1 MQHTFFEEEAK
12 FVARVEEVAIADVI
26 ALLASAEFGHWMV
39 VEGEVIEHGVSF
51 LEQSFCRVG
60 TQGIGD
66 EQVAICVPE
75 VELFGSEAA
84 AQVGGRWWR
93 DARGHCGWESGSG
106 ESCAEGEK
114 E

>member
-1 MQHTFFEEEAK
+1 MQHTFFKEEADL
-12 FVARVEEVAIADVI
+12 VARVEEIAVADVI

-39 VEGEVIEHGVSF
+39 VEREVVEHGVSF
-51 LEQSFCRVG
+51 LEKSFGRVG

-84 AQVGGRWWR
+84 ADVGRRWWR
-93 DARGHCGWESGSG
+93 YARGHCV
-106 ESCAEGEK
+106 C
-114 E
+114 